1 MMCISL
7 RRNALATSHTLLK
20 RLSWLLVLLVFAS
33 VASSCAVVD
42 RVQQVRAE
50 HQVPKEMSTLWQVYQ
65 TLKADYAGKETL
77 DEHKVAQGA
86 VKGLLAATAET
97 DTSYLPE
104 SSYDLDAPNLG
115 GVWTAWRIVSDHLK
129 KAGSKVTAQQE
140 QEGAI
145 RGMLTALGNPYTRYV
160 DPEGYTLEE
169 QDLHSNF
176 EGIGA
181 WVNLLDGQLTIVG
194 LIADSPAGKVG
205 IKEGDVIL
213 KADGKSLEGLS
224 VTEAVLLIRGPHGTP
239 VTLSVQSPGDAEP
252 HDVKVVRETVE
263 QPSVVWQPVN
273 DDIAILNISEF
284 MDNTDE
290 RVRDAL
296 KEIQAKGYKGLVL
309 DLRHNPGGLL
319 DTTVNVASQ
328 FLTEGLVLYHI
339 DSKGVRKDFPVR
351 SGGVAPDL
359 PLVVLANGA
368 SASGSEVL
376 TGALQDHKRAVFVGT
391 QTYGK
396 GSVNELRKL
405 EDGSGLYI
413 TAALWYTPD
422 GRLIEGQG
430 LTPDIEVF
438 NERVIAR
445 GPDGQLGVTVAD
457 RQLER
462 AVRLLLD
469 EISAKH
475 EAVAATPAP

>member
-1 MMCISL
+1 ML
-7 RRNALATSHTLLK
+7 N
-20 RLSWLLVLLVFAS
+20 RLPWLLILLLLALS
-33 VASSCAVVD
+33 ATSCAVVE

-50 HQVPKEMSTLWQVYQ
+50 RQVPKEMSTLWQVYE
-65 TLKADYAGKETL
+65 TLKADYAGKEEL
-77 DEHKVAQGA
+77 DEHKVAEGA
-86 VKGLLAATAET
+86 IKGMLAATAET
-97 DTSYLPE
+97 DTSFLPD
-104 SSYDLDAPNLG
+104 SAYDLDAPDLE
-115 GVWTAWRIVSDHLK
+115 GVWAAWRIVSAHLK
-129 KAGSKVTAQQE
+129 KTGSMVTAQQE

-181 WVNLLDGQLTIVG
+181 WVNLIDGQLTIVG

-213 KADGKSLEGLS
+213 EADGKPLEGLT
-224 VTEAVLLIRGPHGTP
+224 VTEAVLLIRGPKGTP
-239 VTLSVQSPGDAEP
+239 VTLSVQGFGEADP
-252 HDVKVVRETVE
+252 HDVTVVRETVE
-263 QPSVVWQPVN
+263 QPSVVWEPVN
-273 DDIAILNISEF
+273 DDIAVMNISEF
-284 MDNTDE
+284 MDNTDDH
-290 RVRDAL
+290 VRDML

-309 DLRHNPGGLL
+309 DLRNNPGGLL

-339 DSKGVRKDFPVR
+339 DAKGVRKDFPVR
-351 SGGVAPDL
+351 AGGVAPDL

-368 SASGSEVL
+368 SASGSEVF
-376 TGALQDHKRAVFVGT
+376 TGALQDHERAAFIGT

-405 EDGSGLYI
+405 ADGSGLFV
-413 TAALWYTPD
+413 TAALWYTPN

-430 LTPDIEVF
+430 LTPDVEVF
-438 NERVIAR
+438 NERVIVR

-457 RQLER
+457 RQFER
-462 AVRLLLD
+462 AVRDLQD
-469 EISAKH
+469 QISAQH
-475 EAVAATPAP
+475 AVVAATPTP